1 MIIVSKAT
9 KKFIKDKIWQIK
21 ISLVFISSVKVR
33 FEAFFYFFS
42 KKYYVPLS
50 SKSVLL
56 SISKSWSSSLARN
69 ALYSLLATVFSLT
82 FLWSPL
88 SIDKEFK
95 KIS

>member
-50 SKSVLL
+50 SKSVL
-56 SISKSWSSSLARN
+56 
-69 ALYSLLATVFSLT
+69 
-82 FLWSPL
+82 
-88 SIDKEFK
+88 
-95 KIS
+95 